1 MCTEGRAVR
10 VGVPSVTRASE
21 LKCEACIWSPLLVDI
36 PLVPSVLT
44 TRRRTNQLLSLITA
58 FALPTSLVL
67 AQSTVRTAADL
78 ILTGGRIFTAD
89 STHPWA
95 TAIAIRGDRILAVG
109 TDAEV
114 ERLRSP
120 RTRHIALG
128 GKVVVP
134 GFNDAHAH
142 LGGGIKA
149 INFATGDSPTPD
161 PTLSVVLDSIAAV
174 ARRTPTGT
182 WITTSVAETVLGDPM
197 ARRATLDRVAPRHN
211 VYLLG
216 WSGHGGVLNSGAIR
230 ASQIDT
236 LHDPVGGWF
245 ERTASGVITGRI
257 DEYLHYALLQQ
268 LTIANGVPSTV
279 AAFAAQNG
287 ESAAFGIT
295 SVQDMTT
302 GFTPSMLAAVSR
314 AGVLKVRHRVI
325 PFEMTRVGG
334 RATTWNAVRRVDA
347 RTTVSGAKWVLD
359 GTPIERLALMRAPYA
374 DRAGWYG
381 RGNFS
386 LDSITALLRDA
397 LRRKQQPMLHAV
409 GDSTIALVFSAMR
422 AVAPDSVWRAI
433 RPRIEHGDQ
442 LMEDQFADAR
452 KLGIV
457 VVQNPTHLTLALLR
471 DRWGPDRAAR
481 SDVLRG
487 MVAAGIPLAIGSDGP
502 ANTGLNVMLASI
514 NPANPSHALTR
525 EQAVTAYT
533 LMSAYA
539 EHAEREKGSLVAG
552 KLADLAVLSQDIFS
566 VPLPALPG
574 TTSLLTMVG
583 GRLTLDRMSSVPRGS
598 TNTR

>member
-1 MCTEGRAVR
+1 MLAASRRALCLVALIGT
-10 VGVPSVTRASE
+10 GVVPPSA
-21 LKCEACIWSPLLVDI
+21 AH
-36 PLVPSVLT
+36 
-44 TRRRTNQLLSLITA
+44 
-58 FALPTSLVL
+58 
-67 AQSTVRTAADL
+67 AQAAVADL

-89 STHPWA
+89 SAHPWA
-95 TAIAIRGDRILAVG
+95 TAIAIRGDRLLAVG
-109 TDAEV
+109 TDAEI
-114 ERLRSP
+114 ERLRS
-120 RTRHIALG
+120 RRSRHIALE

-149 INFATGDSPTPD
+149 TNFATSDSPTPD
-161 PTLSVVLDSIAAV
+161 PALSVVLDSVTAI
-174 ARRTPTGT
+174 ARRTPAGT
-182 WITTSVAETVLGDPM
+182 WITTSVAESVLGDPM
-197 ARRATLDRVAPRHN
+197 ARRAALDRAAPRHN

-216 WSGHGGVLNSGAIR
+216 WSGHGAILNSAAIK

-245 ERTASGVITGRI
+245 ERTPTGVITGRI
-257 DEYLHYALLQQ
+257 DEYLHFALLQR
-268 LTIANGVPSTV
+268 LTIANGVPATV

-295 SVQDMTT
+295 SVQDMST
-302 GFTPSMLAAVSR
+302 GFTPSMLHAVSR
-314 AGVLKVRHRVI
+314 AGVLKIRHHVI

-334 RATTWNAVRRVDA
+334 RAATWNGVRATDA
-347 RTTVSGAKWVLD
+347 LTRVSGVKWVLD

-386 LDSITALLRDA
+386 LDSIKALLRDA
-397 LRRKQQPMLHAV
+397 LRRRQQPMLHAV
-409 GDSTIALVFSAMR
+409 GDSTIALVFTAMR

-433 RPRIEHGDQ
+433 RPRLEHGDQ
-442 LMEDQFADAR
+442 LMEDQFDDAR

-457 VVQNPTHLTLALLR
+457 VVQNPTHLALSLLG
-471 DRWGPDRAAR
+471 DRWGPERASR
-481 SDVLRG
+481 SEALRG
-487 MVAAGIPLAIGSDGP
+487 IVAAGIPLAIGSDGP

-514 NPANPSHALTR
+514 NPANPAHALTR
-525 EQAVTAYT
+525 EQAVIAYT

-552 KLADLAVLSQDIFS
+552 KLADLAVLSQDIFT
-566 VPLPALPG
+566 VPPPAMPG
-574 TTSLLTMVG
+574 TTSLLTIVG
-583 GRLTLDRMSSVPRGS
+583 GRITRDALSTTTPGSRG
-598 TNTR
+598 RP

>member
-1 MCTEGRAVR
+1 MLAARCH
-10 VGVPSVTRASE
+10 GVLAF
-21 LKCEACIWSPLLVDI
+21 A
-36 PLVPSVLT
+36 
-44 TRRRTNQLLSLITA
+44 LITA
-58 FALPTSLVL
+58 CALPAGRAL
-67 AQSTVRTAADL
+67 AQAATSRPGADM
-78 ILTGGRIFTAD
+78 ILTGGRVFTAD
-89 STHPWA
+89 SAHPWA

-109 TDAEV
+109 SDAEID
-114 ERLRSP
+114 RLRST
-120 RTRHIALG
+120 RTRHIALD

-134 GFNDAHAH
+134 GFNDAHTH
-142 LGGGIKA
+142 LGGGIRA
-149 INFATGDSPTPD
+149 ITFNTGDSPTPD
-161 PTLSVVLDSIAAV
+161 PLLGVVLDSVAAIAARSP
-174 ARRTPTGT
+174 AGT

-197 ARRATLDRVAPRHN
+197 ARRAALDRAAPRHN

-216 WSGHGGVLNSGAIR
+216 WSGHGAILNSAAIR
-230 ASQIDT
+230 ASQVDT

-245 ERTASGVITGRI
+245 ERTADGVITGRI
-257 DEYLHYALLQQ
+257 DEYLHYAVLQR
-268 LTIANGVPSTV
+268 LTIAHGIAVTV
-279 AAFAAQNG
+279 RAFAAQDG

-314 AGVLKVRHRVI
+314 AGVVRVRHRVI

-334 RATTWNAVRRVDA
+334 RAATWNAVRTTDA
-347 RTTVSGAKWVLD
+347 LTRVSGVKWVLD
-359 GTPIERLALMRAPYA
+359 GTPVERLALMRAPYA

-386 LDSITALLRDA
+386 LDSIKTLLRDA
-397 LRRKQQPMLHAV
+397 LRRKQQPILHAV
-409 GDSTIALVFSAMR
+409 GDSTIALVFTAMR
-422 AVAPDSVWRAI
+422 AVAPDSVWRAV

-442 LMEDQFADAR
+442 LMEDQFDDAR

-457 VVQNPTHLTLALLR
+457 VVQNPTHLALSLFR
-471 DRWGPDRAAR
+471 DRWGADRASR
-481 SDVLRG
+481 SEALRG
-487 MVAAGIPLAIGSDGP
+487 IVAAGIPLAIGSDGP

-525 EQAVTAYT
+525 EQAVVAYT

-566 VPLPALPG
+566 VPPAALPG
-574 TTSLLTMVG
+574 TTSVLTLVG
-583 GRLTLDRMSSVPRGS
+583 GRVTLDRIGAAPPR
-598 TNTR
+598 